1 MPFYTVDKEFIYRK
15 LLSEVYIRTYYE
27 YKEKYFQE
35 SLWYNLNTTER
46 TTFWRM
52 CNAYILLHY
61 LKKTNMIKK
70 AQLHSVYAIFFLLT
84 MPIYRPSWIHVCK
97 VYPLHQCIFM
107 TFWIMTSTICFFSG
121 IESNND
127 EKCPD
132 FICCYFMRK
141 YVCSHRPQ
149 NVACGFDGIK

>member
-107 TFWIMTSTICFFSG
+107 TFWIMTSTICFFFLGYSQ
-121 IESNND
+121 IMMKNVPILFVVISWENMFAAIAL
-127 EKCPD
+127 K
-132 FICCYFMRK
+132 M
-141 YVCSHRPQ
+141 SH
-149 NVACGFDGIK
+149 VVSTG